1 MGKLT
6 TCSAYCKDTP
16 PKEAIRVLVSRFW
29 PRGKRKTDFDVK
41 IKELSPSKKLLD
53 HYAKEGK
60 KLDTT
65 DPKQMMRH
73 MLIQSEFSQMY
84 NEEMQELYPQILIMG
99 LVGLIKRGTHVI
111 LYCQEKTGEF
121 CHRHLLKEL
130 IISKLCRTTP
140 LVPLDFH
147 DQTWTW
153 HAPKER
159 IGLNKEQVG
168 ELEDYLRKNVDE

>member
-6 TCSAYCKDTP
+6 TCSAYVKDTP

-41 IKELSPSKKLLD
+41 IKELSPSKQLLD

-65 DPKQMMRH
+65 DPRQLMRH
-73 MLIQSEFSQMY
+73 ALIQSEFSQMY
-84 NEEMQELYPQILIMG
+84 NAEMEELLPQILILG
-99 LVGLIKRGTHVI
+99 LAELVRRGKHVV

-130 IISKLCRTTP
+130 IISKICRTAP
-140 LVPLDFH
+140 LVPLDFI
-147 DQTWTW
+147 DQTWNW
-153 HAPKER
+153 RAPEEPNA
-159 IGLNKEQVG
+159 LNNEQITD
-168 ELEDYLRKNVDE
+168 LEDFLRENPDE